1 MKAVISVLI
10 AAACLLVAPG
20 VVSAATYE
28 VNSTGDAPDNGAPN
42 GICETATP
50 GECTLRAAITESN
63 SSAGLKDAITFSAAF
78 NGQLADTIGTGAG
91 FPAITEPVT
100 IDGDGA
106 GQCATATTG
115 SIPGPCVGVEG
126 ASGLAVDSA
135 AGTVIEG
142 LSITNAGT
150 AINVIDDSGNF
161 IARNNWIGVK
171 LDGNAGSN
179 TAGIF
184 IDPGSNNGQIGGTA
198 AAARNVFANTTGDAL
213 QILGADETWVA
224 GNYFGV
230 GPDGITAA
238 VNGENIEIG
247 SQLAG
252 GFLAEKNLIGVKGPF
267 AGAPTPQCDNGCN
280 VIAGASL
287 SGIDLHGDPVQGESP
302 AAETHVAGNFIGLA
316 ANGTTVVPNAPT
328 GFLGA
333 AGVKVGAAAKTV
345 IGGTEDEG
353 NEANFFAGGIFA
365 IYQENSN
372 ALQVLGNEIGFNPSG
387 AHVASPEVGMIIIC
401 NTTTEA
407 ATIEDNAIR
416 MDAGGLAIEHGFLG
430 ATITG
435 NFIEGGQTG
444 ILSKGTGSPGNLIAE
459 NVFEEVGGNA
469 ILIKSDLNLVVDNEI
484 LGSGG
489 AGIRIQDTGPPFAS
503 PTTENQIGGDTEAS
517 ENTISGSGG
526 DAVEIVDFEGTQNE
540 VARNNGTGN
549 GGLFIDLAATN
560 PGTEP
565 LGPNGGVKPPV
576 ISTASQTE
584 ASGTAEPEA
593 TVRVFRKASAE
604 AGEIQSFLEEAVADD
619 SGEWKV
625 TYPSIPGDTI
635 VAATQTNVEGG
646 TSELET
652 AKVPPPESTIVC
664 SVTPAD
670 PTCLVPERP
679 ELPPVAPCPPMIGGD
694 CGPPMSPETTITKG
708 PKAQST
714 KTTAKFKFK
723 SSVGGS
729 TFECRLDKKQ
739 FKSCKSPKTYKKLK
753 PGKHVF
759 KVRAVGPTGLV
770 DSTPAKRKFTVL
782 DSSS

>member
-1 MKAVISVLI
+1 MRNAGCRRLH
-10 AAACLLVAPG
+10 AAA
-20 VVSAATYE
+20 
-28 VNSTGDAPDNGAPN
+28 
-42 GICETATP
+42 
-50 GECTLRAAITESN
+50 AIEESN
-63 SSAGLKDAITFSAAF
+63 SSAGLKDTIAFSAAF
-78 NGQLADTIGTGAG
+78 NGQLADTIATGAG

-115 SIPGPCVGVEG
+115 SIPGPCVGVDG
-126 ASGLAVDSA
+126 ASGLDVDSA
-135 AGTVIEG
+135 GGTTIEG
-142 LSITNAGT
+142 LSVTSAGT
-150 AINVIDDSGNF
+150 AINVFDSGNF

-171 LDGNAGSN
+171 LDGTAGAN

-184 IDPGSNNGQIGGTA
+184 IDPGSNGAQIGGTA
-198 AAARNVFANTTGDAL
+198 ATARNVFANNAGDAL
-213 QILGADETWVA
+213 QILGADEAWVA

-230 GPDGITAA
+230 GPDGVTPAG
-238 VNGENIEIG
+238 NGENIEVG

-280 VIAGASL
+280 VIAGATL
-287 SGIDLHGDPVQGESP
+287 SGIDLHGDDVQGESP

-316 ANGTTVVPNAPT
+316 ADGTTVVPNAPT
-328 GFLGA
+328 GSLGA
-333 AGVKVGAAAKTV
+333 AGVKVGAAAKTL
-345 IGGTEDEG
+345 IGGTDDEG
-353 NEANFFAGGIFA
+353 NEANFFAAGIFG
-365 IYQENSN
+365 IYQENAN

-387 AHVASPEVGMIIIC
+387 AGVASPEIGMFIYC

-407 ATIEDNAIR
+407 TTIEDNAIG
-416 MDAGGLAIEHGFLG
+416 MDAGGLAIEQVFLG
-430 ATITG
+430 AMIVG

-444 ILSKGTGSPGNLIAE
+444 ILSKGTGSPGNLIEE

-469 ILIKSDLNLVVDNEI
+469 ILIRSDLNLVLDNEI

-489 AGIRIQDTGPPFAS
+489 AGIRIQDTTGLFAS

-565 LGPNGGVKPPV
+565 VGPNGGVKPPV
-576 ISTASQTE
+576 ISAASKTE
-584 ASGTAEPEA
+584 ASGTAESGA

-604 AGEIQSFLEEAVADD
+604 AGEIQSFLGAEADS

-625 TYPSIPGDTI
+625 TYPSIPASTTI
-635 VAATQTNVEGG
+635 AATQTNEDGG
-646 TSELET
+646 TSELAT
-652 AKVPPPESTIVC
+652 AKVP
-664 SVTPAD
+664 AD
-670 PTCLVPERP
+670 PPTCADTPSMCVQPTCADTP
-679 ELPPVAPCPPMIGGD
+679 SMCVQPDPPAPCPAVPGG
-694 CGPPMSPETTITKG
+694 CNPPPPSPPQTTITKA
-708 PKAQST
+708 PKAKST

-723 SSVGGS
+723 SSVARS
-729 TFECRLDKKQ
+729 TFECKLDKKP
-739 FKSCKSPKTYKKLK
+739 FKKCKSPKTYKKLK

-759 KVRAVGPTGLV
+759 KVRAVGPTGTV
-770 DSTPAKRKFTVL
+770 DGSPAKRKFQIL
-782 DSSS
+782 P